1 MLKKVIVGVMAISMA
16 LGMCSCGNDSTSE
29 ICDAGGNMMNIHSEY
44 FDAVVLES
52 GDAYKIIE
60 DKNTGY
66 VYLCVEGYHQAGIV
80 RIK

>member
-1 MLKKVIVGVMAISMA
+1 MLKKVIVGVMAVGMA
-16 LGMCSCGNDSTSE
+16 LGMCSCGNDSTNAMCE
-29 ICDAGGNMMNIHSEY
+29 ADANMANIHSEY

-66 VYLCVEGYHQAGIV
+66 VYLAVDGYQEAGIV